1 MGVMKNKGI
10 GIFVVVIVVLIVVV
24 VVIDALSNRTGKR
37 GDNPYKLEIDQ
48 YYKVDPAMIL
58 YKEIRQIKLGDVKP
72 LGLDYSNDRLYVL
85 LNKSLKIVSPRG
97 EELSNINLPDTARC
111 IHVSG
116 DLMYLG
122 FTNYVGQF
130 HIDGRQIKLW
140 ETLGEKAV
148 ITSIASKGDQ
158 VFVADAGN
166 RSVLRYDTHGQLL
179 GEFGGKRNID
189 DLHGFVIPSAYFD
202 LDVYDDELW
211 VVNPGMHALENYT
224 DEGVLRGF
232 WEKTSMKI
240 EGFSGCC
247 NPAQMTIAPDGTF
260 ITSEKGL
267 VRIKA
272 YKASGEL
279 IGIVSPPTNDSEET
293 HAPEVAVDESGGVFA
308 LDFDRNMIR
317 YFVKK

>member
-1 MGVMKNKGI
+1 
-10 GIFVVVIVVLIVVV
+10 
-24 VVIDALSNRTGKR
+24 
-37 GDNPYKLEIDQ
+37 
-48 YYKVDPAMIL
+48 
-58 YKEIRQIKLGDVKP
+58 
-72 LGLDYSNDRLYVL
+72 
-85 LNKSLKIVSPRG
+85 
-97 EELSNINLPDTARC
+97 
-111 IHVSG
+111 
-116 DLMYLG
+116 
-122 FTNYVGQF
+122 
-130 HIDGRQIKLW
+130 
-140 ETLGEKAV
+140 
-148 ITSIASKGDQ
+148 
-158 VFVADAGN
+158 
-166 RSVLRYDTHGQLL
+166 
-179 GEFGGKRNID
+179 
-189 DLHGFVIPSAYFD
+189 
-202 LDVYDDELW
+202 
-211 VVNPGMHALENYT
+211 MHALENYT